1 MYIYLCDQTKKKIL
15 LSEEKDPPGIIN
27 AFTQYVLF
35 QSIYICTLQTESLH
49 AKSLILDDSANKPN

>member
-1 MYIYLCDQTKKKIL
+1 M

-27 AFTQYVLF
+27 AFTQYVLFHF